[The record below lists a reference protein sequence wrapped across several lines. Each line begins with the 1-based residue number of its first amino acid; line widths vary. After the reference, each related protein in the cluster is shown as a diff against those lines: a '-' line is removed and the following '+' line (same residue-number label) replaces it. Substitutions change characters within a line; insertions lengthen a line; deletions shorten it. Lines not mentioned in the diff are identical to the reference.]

1 MDGLYAF
8 ITGLTWQSAIAYF
21 WPFFLLDMMR
31 YLIIEAVVVV
41 RYRISK
47 HQQRAQYRSARQQLF
62 KQRPLVSIIVPGK
75 NEGKHIAKL
84 IATLAQQ
91 TYSHYELIVVDDGS
105 DDITAHLCRRLQAQ
119 GKIDT
124 FIRNEVRGGKAS
136 GANTALQHCHG
147 EFVVHLDADSHLAQD
162 ALEHILLPF
171 LVDKH
176 IGAVGGDVRVANADA
191 SITARLQAIE
201 YMKTISSSRV
211 VSTQLHILRIIS
223 GAHGAFRRKVLAQVK
238 GWDVGPGLDGDLTL
252 KIRKLGYRVVHEVD
266 AVCYTNVP
274 VAPLRLARQRYR
286 WDRSLVRFRLRKHL
300 DILKPQA
307 NFRGSNFI
315 SVLENI
321 LFNVIFDIKW
331 FVYIAYLFV
340 TSPHYLGYI
349 FVINYFLYLFANIL
363 QYLIARLVM
372 TDSWR
377 SLDPQLPLF
386 LPLMPLYTGLYL
398 RFVRTYAYLMEALHR
413 TSYDDPWN
421 PWKVSKIAKA
431 KKL

>member
-1 MDGLYAF
+1 MDGLYYF

-41 RYRISK
+41 RYRIYK
-47 HQQRAQYRSARQQLF
+47 RQQRSTYRVARRQLF
-62 KQRPLVSIIVPGK
+62 TQRPLVSVIVPGK

-91 TYSHYELIVVDDGS
+91 TYLHYELIVVDDGS
-105 DDITAHLCRRLQAQ
+105 DDATAHLCRRLQAQ

-136 GANTALQHCHG
+136 GANTALQHCRG
-147 EFVVHLDADSHLAQD
+147 EFVVHLDADSHLAHD

-171 LVDKH
+171 LVDAKV
-176 IGAVGGDVRVANADA
+176 GAVGGDVRVANADA
-191 SITARLQAIE
+191 TIPTRLQAIE

-211 VSTQLHILRIIS
+211 VSTQLNILRIIS
-223 GAHGAFRRKVLAQVK
+223 GAHGAFRRDVLAQVN

-274 VAPLRLARQRYR
+274 LSLNRLARQRYR
-286 WDRSLVRFRLRKHL
+286 WDRSLVRFRLRKHV

-315 SVLENI
+315 SVIENI
-321 LFNVIFDIKW
+321 LFNVIFDVKW
-331 FVYIAYLFV
+331 FVYIGYLFV
-340 TSPHYLGYI
+340 TSPQYLGYI
-349 FVINYFLYLFANIL
+349 FVINYVLYLLANIL

-372 TDSWR
+372 SDSWR
-377 SLDPQLPLF
+377 TLDAQLPLF